1 MKEHGSM
8 SEVGKPRKQ
17 PSLYGEQANQHGAGH
32 GGDMTVDDDP
42 FAALGDGGPRVR
54 EPARGWRSENGR
66 AGFWIVAGIG
76 VLVLCAA
83 WFMYGLAGLNEMT
96 DMEPPSGPVTT
107 TLLYLGVIPI
117 VFVHA
122 LLLLVL
128 ILIGAMSH
136 TRRAIGVLLAVS
148 AVAVAS
154 IVGIVLNQLLTEG
167 CLFAMSAY
175 QMCPAYVP

>member
-1 MKEHGSM
+1 
-8 SEVGKPRKQ
+8 
-17 PSLYGEQANQHGAGH
+17 
-32 GGDMTVDDDP
+32 MTVQDDP
-42 FAALGDGGPRVR
+42 FAGLGDGGPRVR

-83 WFMYGLAGLNEMT
+83 WFQYGLAGLDEMT
-96 DMEPPSGPVTT
+96 DMDPPSGPETT
-107 TLLYLGVIPI
+107 TLRLLGVIPVI
-117 VFVHA
+117 FVHA

-128 ILIGAMSH
+128 ISIGARFH
-136 TRRAIGVLLAVS
+136 TRRGVGVLLAVS
-148 AVAVAS
+148 AVAIAS
-154 IVGIVLNQLLTEG
+154 AVGIVLNQLLTGG